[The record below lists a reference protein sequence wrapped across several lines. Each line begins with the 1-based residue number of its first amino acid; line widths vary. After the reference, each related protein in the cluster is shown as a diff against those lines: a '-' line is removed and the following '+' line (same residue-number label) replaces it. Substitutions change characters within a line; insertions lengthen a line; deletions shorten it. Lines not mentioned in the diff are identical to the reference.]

1 MSSRSLPIRLSAKA
15 RQDFVDILRFT
26 GENWGQ
32 GQLTAYRSK
41 IDDALSVISRNP
53 EIGRAVTERP
63 PVLVPVGAQGLV
75 PGIAVEDPVELA
87 QAVRVKGG
95 EAVDVA
101 PLRAR

>member
-53 EIGRAVTERP
+53 EIGRAAGDLP
-63 PVLVPVGAQGLV
+63 PSWRLFAVGSHVIVYRIEKARVGVARILHQRMN
-75 PGIAVEDPVELA
+75 LA
-87 QAVRVKGG
+87 SH
-95 EAVDVA
+95 
-101 PLRAR
+101 L